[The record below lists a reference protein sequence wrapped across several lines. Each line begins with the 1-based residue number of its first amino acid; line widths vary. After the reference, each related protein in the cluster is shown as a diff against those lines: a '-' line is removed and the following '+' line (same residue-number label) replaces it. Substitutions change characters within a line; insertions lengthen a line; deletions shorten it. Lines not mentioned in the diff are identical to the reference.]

1 MRRRRRWKGSG
12 GKGSRGGGK
21 VEEDGVTRRSGE
33 VQKARS
39 RPRKRRVAEARVVGA
54 SQMASLYNSSF
65 ITHTSLA

>member
-1 MRRRRRWKGSG
+1 M
-12 GKGSRGGGK
+12 
-21 VEEDGVTRRSGE
+21 EEDGVTRRSGE